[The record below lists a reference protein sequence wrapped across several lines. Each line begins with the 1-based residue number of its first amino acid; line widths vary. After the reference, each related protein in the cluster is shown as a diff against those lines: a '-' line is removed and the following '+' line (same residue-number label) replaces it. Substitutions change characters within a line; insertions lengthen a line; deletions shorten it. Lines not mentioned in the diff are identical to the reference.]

1 MKSHRLK
8 MQSHHLFIQGILLG
22 LLPIG
27 VLVLHAE
34 NPLFS
39 GNWSIFAGVVALT
52 LVFWGTW
59 QIFRTPRLAAMLAL
73 AGISLSNFILFFEYQ
88 GNPLFTMFALLASIA
103 LLHYFCSGKLY
114 LPIELTGALQ
124 LERMLGAALSVTI
137 LTLFSPL
144 FVYESQ
150 LYTLAVFISLILFF
164 ALAYQYTDSIRKTK
178 FKTSM
183 RLLAIVMLGIFIWLY
198 STDFII
204 LGGLMTGLASIA
216 LLLYK
221 KHADLQFLG
230 IILQHPARGLAI
242 TFFLLCIGGTLL
254 LRTPV
259 AMQNELSVLEAAFTA
274 TSASCVTGLTVID
287 ISSELT
293 LCGRSFLL
301 LLIQLGGLGIMT
313 LTAMALHAL
322 GRLSLT
328 GEQLLNELAAPQEQ
342 QDIFKTLKLIVNF
355 TFTTELIGAFLLT
368 WGFYSIHHDLPLA
381 LELGIFTSVSAF
393 CNAGFFPGSE
403 NLIPYSGEKFLL
415 IITALEIILGGI
427 APAITYSYLKIQKY
441 RQLPVVSQLILKT
454 TAILL
459 FAGTFLLLLFEWN
472 GIFKDMIWYDKLVN
486 AFFQSATLRTAG
498 FNTVNFAL
506 LSMPSYIV
514 MLILMFIGGSP
525 GGTAGGIKTTTLA
538 VLALTFRSAIRG
550 DDQVNI
556 SFNTVRQSTVNKA
569 VAILISAALV
579 LILTIFMLTATQ
591 TLPAKQ
597 LVFEAVSALA
607 TVGLSLNCTTS
618 LDAVGQIIIM
628 LAMFIGR
635 IGPLTLFLLL
645 SEKQFSKRP
654 GYPTIKIPL
663 A

>member
-1 MKSHRLK
+1 MKNHRLK
-8 MQSHHLFIQGILLG
+8 MQSHHLFIQGIILG

-34 NPLFS
+34 NPLLP
-39 GNWSIFAGVVALT
+39 GNWIIFAGVVALT
-52 LVFWGTW
+52 LVFWGTL
-59 QIFRTPRLAAMLAL
+59 QIFRAPRLTAMLAL
-73 AGISLSNFILFFEYQ
+73 AGISLGNFILFFEYQ
-88 GNPLFTMFALLASIA
+88 SDPLFTMFALLTSIA
-103 LLHYFCSGKLY
+103 LLYYFCSGKLY
-114 LPIELTGALQ
+114 PPIELTGSLQ
-124 LERMLGAALSVTI
+124 LERMLGAALSVAI

-150 LYTLAVFISLILFF
+150 LYTLAVFISLLMLDL
-164 ALAYQYTDSIRKTK
+164 LAYKYTGCIRKTK
-178 FKTSM
+178 FKTIM
-183 RLLAIVMLGIFIWLY
+183 RSFAIVMLLTFIWLY
-198 STDFII
+198 YADFII
-204 LGGLMTGLASIA
+204 LGGLMTGLSSVAV
-216 LLLYK
+216 LLYK

-322 GRLSLT
+322 GKLSLS
-328 GEQLLNELAAPQEQ
+328 GEQLLNKLAEPQE
-342 QDIFKTLKLIVNF
+342 QDIFKTLKLIVIF
-355 TFTTELIGAFLLT
+355 TFTTELIGALLLT
-368 WGFYSIHHDLPLA
+368 WGFYTVHHNLPLA
-381 LELGIFTSVSAF
+381 LELGIFTSVSAY
-393 CNAGFFPGSE
+393 CNAGFFPGTE
-403 NLIPYSGEKFLL
+403 NLVPYAGEKFLL

-441 RQLPVVSQLILKT
+441 RQLPVISQLILKT

-459 FAGTFLLLLFEWN
+459 LAGTFLLLLFEWN
-472 GIFKDMIWYDKLVN
+472 GIFKDMAWYDKLVN

-556 SFNTVRQSTVNKA
+556 SFNTVRQSTINKA

>member
-8 MQSHHLFIQGILLG
+8 MQSHHLFIQGIILG

-34 NPLFS
+34 NPLLP
-39 GNWSIFAGVVALT
+39 GNWIIFAGVVALT
-52 LVFWGTW
+52 LVFWGTL
-59 QIFRTPRLAAMLAL
+59 QIFRAPRLTAMLAL
-73 AGISLSNFILFFEYQ
+73 AGISLGNFILFFEYQ
-88 GNPLFTMFALLASIA
+88 SDPLFTMFALLTSIA
-103 LLHYFCSGKLY
+103 LLYYFCSGKLY
-114 LPIELTGALQ
+114 PPIELTGSLQ
-124 LERMLGAALSVTI
+124 LERMLGAALSVAI

-150 LYTLAVFISLILFF
+150 LYTLAVFISLLMLDL
-164 ALAYQYTDSIRKTK
+164 LAYKYTSCIRKTK
-178 FKTSM
+178 FKTIM
-183 RLLAIVMLGIFIWLY
+183 RSFAIVMLLTFIWLY
-198 STDFII
+198 YADFII
-204 LGGLMTGLASIA
+204 LGGLMTGLSSVAV
-216 LLLYK
+216 LLYK
-221 KHADLQFLG
+221 KHADLQLLG

-322 GRLSLT
+322 GKLSLS
-328 GEQLLNELAAPQEQ
+328 GEQLLNKLAEPQE
-342 QDIFKTLKLIVNF
+342 QDIFKTLKLIVIF
-355 TFTTELIGAFLLT
+355 TFTTELIGALLLT
-368 WGFYSIHHDLPLA
+368 WGFYTVHHNLPLA
-381 LELGIFTSVSAF
+381 LELGIFTSVSAY
-393 CNAGFFPGSE
+393 CNAGFFPGTE
-403 NLIPYSGEKFLL
+403 NLVPYAGEKFLL

-441 RQLPVVSQLILKT
+441 RQLPVISQLILKT

-459 FAGTFLLLLFEWN
+459 LAGTFLLLLFEWN
-472 GIFKDMIWYDKLVN
+472 GIFKDMAWYDKLVN

-556 SFNTVRQSTVNKA
+556 SFNTVRQSTINKA

>member
-1 MKSHRLK
+1 MKNHRLK
-8 MQSHHLFIQGILLG
+8 MQSHHLFIQGIILG

-34 NPLFS
+34 NPLLP
-39 GNWSIFAGVVALT
+39 GNWIIFAGVVALT
-52 LVFWGTW
+52 LVFWGTL
-59 QIFRTPRLAAMLAL
+59 QIFRAPRLTAMLAL
-73 AGISLSNFILFFEYQ
+73 AGISLGNFILFFEYQ
-88 GNPLFTMFALLASIA
+88 SDPLFTMFALLTSIA
-103 LLHYFCSGKLY
+103 LLYYFCSGKLY
-114 LPIELTGALQ
+114 PPIELTGSLQ
-124 LERMLGAALSVTI
+124 LERMLGAALSVAI

-150 LYTLAVFISLILFF
+150 LYTLAVFISLLMLDL
-164 ALAYQYTDSIRKTK
+164 LAYKYTSCIRKTK
-178 FKTSM
+178 FKTIM
-183 RLLAIVMLGIFIWLY
+183 RSFAIVMLLTFIWLY
-198 STDFII
+198 YADFII
-204 LGGLMTGLASIA
+204 LGGLMTGLSSVAV
-216 LLLYK
+216 LLYK

-322 GRLSLT
+322 GKLSLS
-328 GEQLLNELAAPQEQ
+328 GEQLLNKLAEPQE
-342 QDIFKTLKLIVNF
+342 QDIFKTLKLIVIF
-355 TFTTELIGAFLLT
+355 TFTNELIGALLLT
-368 WGFYSIHHDLPLA
+368 WGFYTVHHNLPLA
-381 LELGIFTSVSAF
+381 LELGIFTSVSAY
-393 CNAGFFPGSE
+393 CNAGFFPGTE
-403 NLIPYSGEKFLL
+403 NLVPYAGEKFLL

-441 RQLPVVSQLILKT
+441 RQLPVISQLILKT

-459 FAGTFLLLLFEWN
+459 LAGTFLLLLFEWN
-472 GIFKDMIWYDKLVN
+472 GIFKDMAWYDKLVN

-556 SFNTVRQSTVNKA
+556 SFNTVRQSTINKA

>member
-8 MQSHHLFIQGILLG
+8 MQSHHLFIQGIILG

-34 NPLFS
+34 NPLLP
-39 GNWSIFAGVVALT
+39 GNWIIFAGVVALT
-52 LVFWGTW
+52 LVFWGTL
-59 QIFRTPRLAAMLAL
+59 QIFRAPRLTAMLAL
-73 AGISLSNFILFFEYQ
+73 AGISLGNFILFFEYQ
-88 GNPLFTMFALLASIA
+88 SDPLFTMFALLTSIA
-103 LLHYFCSGKLY
+103 LLYYFCSGKLY
-114 LPIELTGALQ
+114 PPIELTGSLQ
-124 LERMLGAALSVTI
+124 LERMLGAALSVAI

-150 LYTLAVFISLILFF
+150 LYTLAVFISLLMLDL
-164 ALAYQYTDSIRKTK
+164 LAYKYTSCIRKTK
-178 FKTSM
+178 FKTIM
-183 RLLAIVMLGIFIWLY
+183 RSFAIVMLLTFIWLY
-198 STDFII
+198 YADFII
-204 LGGLMTGLASIA
+204 LGGLMTGLSSVAV
-216 LLLYK
+216 LLYK

-322 GRLSLT
+322 GKLSLS
-328 GEQLLNELAAPQEQ
+328 GEQLLNKLAEPQE
-342 QDIFKTLKLIVNF
+342 QDIFKTLKLIVIF
-355 TFTTELIGAFLLT
+355 TFTTELIGALLLT
-368 WGFYSIHHDLPLA
+368 WGFYTVHHNLPLA
-381 LELGIFTSVSAF
+381 LELGIFTSVSAY
-393 CNAGFFPGSE
+393 CNAGFFPGTE
-403 NLIPYSGEKFLL
+403 NLVPYAGEKFLL

-427 APAITYSYLKIQKY
+427 APALTYSYLKIQKY
-441 RQLPVVSQLILKT
+441 RQLPVISQLILKT

-459 FAGTFLLLLFEWN
+459 LAGTFLLLLFEWN
-472 GIFKDMIWYDKLVN
+472 GIFKDMAWYDKLVN

-556 SFNTVRQSTVNKA
+556 SFNTVRQSTINKA

>member
-1 MKSHRLK
+1 

-34 NPLFS
+34 NPLLS
-39 GNWSIFAGVVALT
+39 GNRVIFAGIAALIFI
-52 LVFWGTW
+52 FWGTW
-59 QIFRTPRLAAMLAL
+59 KIFSSPRLAATLAIS
-73 AGISLSNFILFFEYQ
+73 GISLSNFILFFEYQ
-88 GNPLFTMFALLASIA
+88 SDPLFTMFALLTSIA
-103 LLHYFCSGKLY
+103 LIHYFCTGKHY
-114 LPIELTGALQ
+114 PPTELTGMLR
-124 LERMLGAALSVTI
+124 LERILGAALAVTV

-150 LYTLAVFISLILFF
+150 LYDLAVFISLLLLDL
-164 ALAYQYTDSIRKTK
+164 LAYNYTGCIRKTK
-178 FKTSM
+178 LKTIM
-183 RLLAIVMLGIFIWLY
+183 QLFAIIVLGIFSWLY
-198 STDFII
+198 YADFII
-204 LGGLMTGLASIA
+204 LGGLIIGLSCIA

-221 KHADLQFLG
+221 KHADLQFPG

-242 TFFLLCIGGTLL
+242 TFFLLCIAGTLL
-254 LRTPV
+254 LRTPI
-259 AMQNELSVLEAAFTA
+259 AMQDEISILEAAFTA
-274 TSASCVTGLTVID
+274 VSATCVTGLTVID
-287 ISSELT
+287 ISGELT
-293 LCGRSFLL
+293 LCGRFFLL

-313 LTAMALHAL
+313 ITAMALHAF
-322 GRLSLT
+322 GRLPLS
-328 GEQLLNELAAPQEQ
+328 GEQLLNELAEPQEQ
-342 QDIFKTLKLIVNF
+342 DIFQTIKLIV
-355 TFTTELIGAFLLT
+355 TFTLMTEFIGALLLT
-368 WGFYSIHHDLPLA
+368 WGFYTVHHDLLQA
-381 LELGIFTSVSAF
+381 LELGIFTSVSAY
-393 CNAGFFPGSE
+393 CNAGFFPGAE
-403 NLIPYSGEKFLL
+403 NLIPYAGEKFLL
-415 IITALEIILGGI
+415 IVIASEIILGGI
-427 APAITYSYLKIQKY
+427 APAMTYSYLKIQKY
-441 RQLPVVSQLILKT
+441 RQLPVISRIIFQT

-459 FAGTFLLLLFEWN
+459 VSGTLLLLLFEWN
-472 GIFKDMIWYDKLVN
+472 GIFRDLVWYDKLVN

-645 SEKQFSKRP
+645 SEKQISKTP
-654 GYPTIKIPL
+654 TYPQIKIPL

>member
-8 MQSHHLFIQGILLG
+8 MQSHHLFIQGIILG

-34 NPLFS
+34 NPLLP
-39 GNWSIFAGVVALT
+39 GNWIIFAGVVALT
-52 LVFWGTW
+52 LVFWGTL
-59 QIFRTPRLAAMLAL
+59 QIFRAPRLAAMLAL
-73 AGISLSNFILFFEYQ
+73 AGISLGNFILFFEYQ
-88 GNPLFTMFALLASIA
+88 SDPLFTMFALLTSIA
-103 LLHYFCSGKLY
+103 LLYYFCSGKLY
-114 LPIELTGALQ
+114 PPIELTGSLQ
-124 LERMLGAALSVTI
+124 LERMLGAALSVAI

-150 LYTLAVFISLILFF
+150 LYTLAVFISLLMLDL
-164 ALAYQYTDSIRKTK
+164 LAYKYTSCIRKTK
-178 FKTSM
+178 FKTIM
-183 RLLAIVMLGIFIWLY
+183 RSFAIVMLLTFIWLY
-198 STDFII
+198 YADFII
-204 LGGLMTGLASIA
+204 LGGLMTGLSSVAV
-216 LLLYK
+216 LLYK

-322 GRLSLT
+322 GKLSLS
-328 GEQLLNELAAPQEQ
+328 GEQLLNKLAEPQE
-342 QDIFKTLKLIVNF
+342 QDIFKTLKLIVIF
-355 TFTTELIGAFLLT
+355 TFTTELIGALLLT
-368 WGFYSIHHDLPLA
+368 WGFYTVHHNLPLA
-381 LELGIFTSVSAF
+381 LELGIFTSVSAY
-393 CNAGFFPGSE
+393 CNAGFFPGTE
-403 NLIPYSGEKFLL
+403 NLVPYAGEKFLL

-441 RQLPVVSQLILKT
+441 RQLPVISQLILKT

-459 FAGTFLLLLFEWN
+459 LAGTFLLLLFEWN
-472 GIFKDMIWYDKLVN
+472 GIFKDMAWYDKLVN

-556 SFNTVRQSTVNKA
+556 SFNTVRQSTINKA

>member
-1 MKSHRLK
+1 
-8 MQSHHLFIQGILLG
+8 MQSHHLFIQGIILG

-34 NPLFS
+34 NPLLP
-39 GNWSIFAGVVALT
+39 GNWSIFAGISALV
-52 LVFWGTW
+52 LVLWGTL

-73 AGISLSNFILFFEYQ
+73 AGISLGNFILFFEYQ
-88 GNPLFTMFALLASIA
+88 SDPLFTMFALLTSIA

-114 LPIELTGALQ
+114 PPIELTGSLQ

-150 LYTLAVFISLILFF
+150 LYTLAVFIALLLFF
-164 ALAYQYTDSIRKTK
+164 LLAYKHTGIIRKTK
-178 FKTSM
+178 LKTAM
-183 RLLAIVMLGIFIWLY
+183 RMFEIMMLGVFIWLY
-198 STDFII
+198 HADFII
-204 LGGLMTGLASIA
+204 LGGLITGLLSMAII
-216 LLLYK
+216 LYN
-221 KHADLQFLG
+221 KHADLQFLE
-230 IILQHPARGLAI
+230 IIIQHPARGLAI

-287 ISSELT
+287 ISSDLT
-293 LCGRSFLL
+293 LCGRFFLL
-301 LLIQLGGLGIMT
+301 LLIQSGGLGIMT

-322 GRLSLT
+322 GKLSLT

-342 QDIFKTLKLIVNF
+342 QDIFKTLKLIVIF
-355 TFTTELIGAFLLT
+355 TLMTELIGAFFLT
-368 WGFYSIHHDLPLA
+368 WGFYTVHHDLPHA

-393 CNAGFFPGSE
+393 CNAGFFPGAE
-403 NLIPYSGEKFLL
+403 NLAPYSGEKFLL
-415 IITALEIILGGI
+415 IITAWEIILGGI
-427 APAITYSYLKIQKY
+427 APAITYSYLKIQQY

-459 FAGTFLLLLFEWN
+459 IAGTFLLLLFEWD
-472 GIFKDMIWYDKLVN
+472 GIFRDLPWYDKLVN

-550 DDQVNI
+550 DDKVNI
-556 SFNTVRQSTVNKA
+556 SCNTIAQTTINKA

-597 LVFEAVSALA
+597 LAFEAVSALA

-645 SEKQFSKRP
+645 HEKQISKTP
-654 GYPTIKIPL
+654 GYPQIKIPL

>member
-34 NPLFS
+34 NPLLP
-39 GNWSIFAGVVALT
+39 GNWIIFAGVVALT
-52 LVFWGTW
+52 LVFWGTL
-59 QIFRTPRLAAMLAL
+59 QIFRAPRLAAMLAL
-73 AGISLSNFILFFEYQ
+73 AGISLGNFILFFEYQ
-88 GNPLFTMFALLASIA
+88 SDPLFTMFALLTSIA
-103 LLHYFCSGKLY
+103 LLHYFCSSKLY
-114 LPIELTGALQ
+114 PPIELTGSLQ
-124 LERMLGAALSVTI
+124 LERMLGAALSVVI

-150 LYTLAVFISLILFF
+150 LYTLAVFISLLM
-164 ALAYQYTDSIRKTK
+164 LDLLVYKYTSCIRKTK
-178 FKTSM
+178 FKTIM
-183 RLLAIVMLGIFIWLY
+183 RSFAIVMLLTFIWLY
-198 STDFII
+198 YADFII
-204 LGGLMTGLASIA
+204 LGGLMTGLSSVAV
-216 LLLYK
+216 LLYK

-230 IILQHPARGLAI
+230 LILQHPARGLAI

-322 GRLSLT
+322 GKLSLS
-328 GEQLLNELAAPQEQ
+328 GEQLLNKLAEPQE
-342 QDIFKTLKLIVNF
+342 QDIFKTLKLIVIF
-355 TFTTELIGAFLLT
+355 TFTTELIGALLLT
-368 WGFYSIHHDLPLA
+368 WGFYTVHHNLPLA
-381 LELGIFTSVSAF
+381 LELGIFTSVSAY
-393 CNAGFFPGSE
+393 CNAGFFPGTE
-403 NLIPYSGEKFLL
+403 NLVPYAGEKFLL
-415 IITALEIILGGI
+415 IITAMEIILGGI

-441 RQLPVVSQLILKT
+441 RQLPVISQLILKT

-459 FAGTFLLLLFEWN
+459 LAGTFLLLLFEWN
-472 GIFKDMIWYDKLVN
+472 GIFKDMAWYDKLVN

-550 DDQVNI
+550 DDRVNI
-556 SFNTVRQSTVNKA
+556 SCKTVAQTTVNKA

-597 LVFEAVSALA
+597 LTFETVSALA

-645 SEKQFSKRP
+645 SEKQISKTP
-654 GYPTIKIPL
+654 TYPQIKIPL

>member
-8 MQSHHLFIQGILLG
+8 MQSHHLFIQGIILG

-34 NPLFS
+34 NPLLP
-39 GNWSIFAGVVALT
+39 GNWIIFAGVVALT
-52 LVFWGTW
+52 LVFWGTL
-59 QIFRTPRLAAMLAL
+59 QIFRAPRLTAMLAL
-73 AGISLSNFILFFEYQ
+73 AGISLGNFILFFEYQ
-88 GNPLFTMFALLASIA
+88 SDPLFTMFALLTSIA

-114 LPIELTGALQ
+114 PPIELTGSLQ
-124 LERMLGAALSVTI
+124 LERMLGAALSVAI

-150 LYTLAVFISLILFF
+150 LYTLAVFISLLMLDL
-164 ALAYQYTDSIRKTK
+164 LAYKYTSCIRKTK
-178 FKTSM
+178 FKTIM
-183 RLLAIVMLGIFIWLY
+183 RSFAIVMLLTFIWLY
-198 STDFII
+198 YADFII
-204 LGGLMTGLASIA
+204 LGGLMTGLSSVAV
-216 LLLYK
+216 LLYK
-221 KHADLQFLG
+221 KHADLQLLG

-322 GRLSLT
+322 GKLSLS
-328 GEQLLNELAAPQEQ
+328 GEQLLNKLAEPQE
-342 QDIFKTLKLIVNF
+342 QDIFKTLKLIVIF
-355 TFTTELIGAFLLT
+355 TFTTELIGALLLT
-368 WGFYSIHHDLPLA
+368 WGFYTVHHNLPLA
-381 LELGIFTSVSAF
+381 LELGIFTSVSAY
-393 CNAGFFPGSE
+393 CNAGFFPGTE
-403 NLIPYSGEKFLL
+403 NLVPYAGEKFLL

-441 RQLPVVSQLILKT
+441 RQLPVISQLILKT

-459 FAGTFLLLLFEWN
+459 LAGTFLLLLFEWN
-472 GIFKDMIWYDKLVN
+472 GIFKDMAWYDKLVN

-556 SFNTVRQSTVNKA
+556 SFNTVRQSTINKA